1 MMTDWLEKLIGETA
15 SIVVVVSLLLLTLI
29 SETLEWVSWF
39 KLRHLGSLPRVRRY
53 VENTSLMA
61 GTASI
66 VLFGFFLTGFRYL
79 FPNGPDW
86 VADVWI
92 FGGMAVAGI
101 GLIASPFCRS
111 RLRLMGVAV
120 GVLMS
125 AFWFEL
131 WTLIQFARAYAG

>member
-1 MMTDWLEKLIGETA
+1 MMTDWLEKLIGETET
-15 SIVVVVSLLLLTLI
+15 IVIVISLLIVAIL

-39 KLRHLGSLPRVRRY
+39 NLRHTGSLTRLRRY
-53 VENTSLMA
+53 LENTSLMA

-66 VLFGFFLTGFRYL
+66 MLFGFFLTGFRYL
-79 FPNGPDW
+79 FANSPDW

-92 FGGMAVAGI
+92 FGGMVVAGI

-111 RLRLMGVAV
+111 RLRLTGVTV

-131 WTLIQFARAYAG
+131 WTLIQFARAYPG